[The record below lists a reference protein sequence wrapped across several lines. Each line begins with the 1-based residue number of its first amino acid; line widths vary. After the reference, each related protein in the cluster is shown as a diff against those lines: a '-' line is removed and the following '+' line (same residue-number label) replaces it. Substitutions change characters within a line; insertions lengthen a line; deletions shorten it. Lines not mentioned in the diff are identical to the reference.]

1 MSGGGIAMGD
11 TRIFS
16 DTVLAPNTTYFYRV
30 VALNDAGESA
40 PSNVLSGATRA
51 RTLPPP
57 QNVIA
62 RLLTPEGQIEI
73 SWEGGPVGATAIV
86 ERNPLGLVGGEPL
99 GSTNAVG
106 SFTYIEINPNSY
118 ALSRQ
123 VRAEQQRIGP

>member
-16 DTVLAPNTTYFYRV
+16 DTVLAPNATYFYRV

-51 RTLPPP
+51 RTLPP

-86 ERNPLGLVGGEPL
+86 ERNPLGLVGGELL
-99 GSTNAVG
+99 GSTNAVA

-123 VRAEQQRIGP
+123 VRAGQQRIGL